1 MKKMN
6 KWVLYTFM
14 IVFMVVNSEYLYAY
28 TGDCENI
35 SGNQNYTV
43 NIGDISLT
51 ESTNIVNSIIYDQ
64 ELTIVSLRAECDCT
78 ENANIHSTMFTGVP
92 SSYSKFVDNYKGLS
106 WYTIPLQDNVAYSL
120 EVDIYDGVN
129 DIYQRKGI
137 PFPSFANNTPENNCK
152 GPVSLNSL
160 TKGRLK
166 IRLLKPILGKEKVYN
181 ALGYF
186 RMRRSQAPPLSSPIF
201 LKILAKGT
209 ISSAHQCSVT
219 GSFTSKYTFATSFL
233 NDFDNQHPSFN
244 TQIPYQTHVSNIYCN
259 YSNVP
264 VEIEFLGDF
273 SNYGLKTDLD
283 GVQIF
288 SVLPISIFGKKY
300 IIRNAENKFLTSLDS
315 NGYKKVQ
322 FTSVPMLTLPKP
334 QVTLGEY
341 SATMHI
347 RVNFK

>member
-6 KWVLYTFM
+6 KWVLYTFV
-14 IVFMVVNSEYLYAY
+14 IVFTVVNSEYLYAY
-28 TGDCENI
+28 TGDCINI
-35 SGNQNYTV
+35 SGNEDYRV

-51 ESTNIVNSIIYDQ
+51 KSTNIANSIIYDQ
-64 ELTIVSLRAECDCT
+64 ELTIPSLRAECDCS
-78 ENANIHSTMFTGVP
+78 ESAEIPGTMFTGDT
-92 SSYSKFVDNYKGLS
+92 SSYSDFVDNYKGLS
-106 WYTIPLQDNVAYSL
+106 WYTIPHQDDFAYSL

-129 DIYQRKGI
+129 DIFQRKGI
-137 PFPSFANNTPENNCK
+137 PFPSFANNTPEYNCK
-152 GPVSLNSL
+152 GPVSTNSL
-160 TKGRLK
+160 TKGRLR
-166 IRLLKPILGKEKVYN
+166 IRVLKPILGKQKIFN
-181 ALGYF
+181 PLGYF
-186 RMRRSQAPPLSSPIF
+186 RMRRSQAPAPSSPIF
-201 LKILAKGT
+201 LRILAEGT

-233 NDFDNQHPSFN
+233 NDFDNEHPSFN
-244 TQIPYQTHVSNIYCN
+244 TQIPSQTHVSNIYCN

-300 IIRNAENKFLTSLDS
+300 IIRNTENKFLTSLDS
-315 NGYKKVQ
+315 NGYKKIQ
-322 FTSVPMLTLPKP
+322 FTSVPILTLPKP